1 MSIRTRFA
9 AFLAVLAAVA
19 ISLAPVAADAT
30 RPTPSARIDV
40 YPYPTTGHYEGRD
53 TLDRHIKFDYGH
65 GQITNFRVEH
75 TGFPPATVQG
85 TLWHRTCHN
94 NHCTSGHWRT
104 NGHVKG
110 HWNITTRPW
119 GDVSF
124 WANLSQ

>member
-30 RPTPSARIDV
+30 RPTPGARIDV
-40 YPYPTTGHYEGRD
+40 HPRTGHYEGRD
-53 TLDRHIKFDYGH
+53 TFSRHIKFDYGH

-75 TGFPPATVQG
+75 TNFPPATVQG

-94 NHCTSGHWRT
+94 NHCTLGHWRS
-104 NGHVKG
+104 NHHVNG

-124 WANLSQ
+124 WALFSP